1 MTSSLSAK
9 PWLPA
14 ALGVG
19 ALFFAVLLPPE
30 AYPDGKMAVILC
42 ATFAFL
48 AALAAR
54 RISANYL
61 AAGVAVFGYLILHSL
76 LISVDM
82 YRSLEFVTVLWAYY
96 CLFGLFIH
104 AGPGG
109 VKAVAIA
116 LVVIS
121 AIVAGYGIYQY
132 FWGFEV
138 LEQLI
143 MHSGSDEIVKA
154 PALSR
159 VATRRIFSTLALPG
173 TLWGFLVMALPFHL
187 MLMGR
192 RRAVDVALVA
202 GIALSLTAG
211 FLTRSFGLLIGLT
224 VASCCWL
231 LASNAR
237 AAWKRLIVV
246 MLAAGVCGTLFYSAR
261 RVSMQNDDPMALR
274 FLNWVSAW
282 QAFSTHPMGTGLNTF
297 GVVYTQ
303 HMMPGANETQYAHNT
318 PLQLMA
324 ELGYPVLL
332 AGAIAIIVLARRR
345 RAAPADEGAQRA
357 LAAALA
363 VWALHNA
370 IDIDVYF
377 PSVGVVG
384 IVILA
389 LFLRRFYDPSTT
401 AAAPARALTGA
412 TGVMSAAV
420 VVFAAAAFV
429 SGELK
434 QRAQAEYQEKKPLVA
449 IESLKLAQ
457 TIMPLDSSLFHDAG
471 DILLDVSQK
480 KPEYLEAATASFQ
493 RAIALSPLKVGPHIG
508 YGLCLS
514 TSGNVDA
521 ALEQVAVA
529 KGLYPRSTYVRAI
542 EKLMTQ
548 RKEGMR
554 KTANNEGAATAQ

>member
-1 MTSSLSAK
+1 
-9 PWLPA
+9 
-14 ALGVG
+14 
-19 ALFFAVLLPPE
+19 
-30 AYPDGKMAVILC
+30 
-42 ATFAFL
+42 
-48 AALAAR
+48 
-54 RISANYL
+54 
-61 AAGVAVFGYLILHSL
+61 
-76 LISVDM
+76 
-82 YRSLEFVTVLWAYY
+82 
-96 CLFGLFIH
+96 
-104 AGPGG
+104 
-109 VKAVAIA
+109 
-116 LVVIS
+116 
-121 AIVAGYGIYQY
+121 
-132 FWGFEV
+132 
-138 LEQLI
+138 
-143 MHSGSDEIVKA
+143 
-154 PALSR
+154 
-159 VATRRIFSTLALPG
+159 
-173 TLWGFLVMALPFHL
+173 
-187 MLMGR
+187 
-192 RRAVDVALVA
+192 
-202 GIALSLTAG
+202 
-211 FLTRSFGLLIGLT
+211 
-224 VASCCWL
+224 
-231 LASNAR
+231 
-237 AAWKRLIVV
+237 
-246 MLAAGVCGTLFYSAR
+246 
-261 RVSMQNDDPMALR
+261 MQNDDPMALR